1 MHDHG
6 QTYSTPD
13 AILISGIG
21 LIVTIYIAYRQY
33 RATRDEQK
41 LKLYE
46 RRLQIYMHVSDY
58 ISVAMRDAD
67 VDYARSAEMLQ
78 KTRESIFLFGEETQ
92 SYLFEIY
99 KAGIDLH
106 AKSSELK
113 GPLPTGER
121 RSLLAR
127 EQAALMIYF
136 GDQQKGLH
144 LRFKKHL
151 NLESIS

>member
-1 MHDHG
+1 MHHHE
-6 QTYSTPD
+6 QSTLSQGP
-13 AILISGIG
+13 ILISVVG
-21 LIVTIYIAYRQY
+21 LLATIYIAFRQY

-58 ISVAMRDAD
+58 IAGAIRNAD
-67 VDYARSAEMLQ
+67 VDYARSTEMLQ
-78 KTRESIFLFGEETQ
+78 KTRESIFLFGEEIQ

-99 KAGIDLH
+99 KAGVDLH

-113 GPLPTGER
+113 GPLPIGER
-121 RSLLAR
+121 RSKLAV
-127 EQAALMIYF
+127 EQEALMIYF
-136 GDQQKGLH
+136 GNQLNGLH
-144 LRFKKHL
+144 IRFKKYL